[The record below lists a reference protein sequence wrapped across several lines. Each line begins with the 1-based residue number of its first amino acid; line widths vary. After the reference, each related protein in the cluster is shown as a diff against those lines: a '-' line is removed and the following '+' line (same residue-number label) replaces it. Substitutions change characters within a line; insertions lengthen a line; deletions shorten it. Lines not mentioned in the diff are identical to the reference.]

1 MSKKITLKV
10 LSLFSWIGAFEFV
23 FNLLKE
29 LLNIDID
36 VIWYSEIDKSAIQ
49 IYEKNFPWIPNLWD
63 AKKINTSKLKD
74 FDILVWWFP
83 CQDFSINGKRKWLE
97 WNRWSLFF
105 ELLRILQDKKPR
117 FFIFENVK
125 WLLSQNWGKDFE
137 FIINEL
143 ENAWYIVKYKVLNAK
158 NFGLPQNRERVFI
171 IGQRKDLWEFTYEL
185 PTTNWSNDVVLKDVI
200 DNEFDEKY
208 VKDIEV
214 IKKLYSW
221 KRADQR
227 CEHEDKA
234 CYCLTRSWSPK
245 WMIINKDIEFVRK
258 YNYRKLSNLEELND
272 IKARKLKPEEYER
285 IQWFP
290 TWFTSWVSDPQRYSL
305 IWNSIAINVLYEIF
319 KNLFIYIKD
328 NKKLD
333 TKVINNISNRSKK
346 TNLSRYQKEINEK
359 REKFKNKDLFKLRD
373 DVFDKLFDDLIEKR
387 SKEIFGEITI

>member
-1 MSKKITLKV
+1 MFNLITLKV

-29 LLNIDID
+29 LLNIDIE
-36 VIWYSEIDKSAIQ
+36 VIWYSEIDKNAIKT
-49 IYEKNFPWIPNLWD
+49 YEKNFPWVPNLWD
-63 AKKINTSKLKD
+63 IKKIDTSKLED
-74 FDILVWWFP
+74 FDILVWWSP
-83 CQDFSINGKRKWLE
+83 CQDFSISWKRKWLAWE
-97 WNRWSLFF
+97 RGSLFF
-105 ELLRILQDKKPR
+105 EFLRILTDKKPK

-125 WLLSQNWGKDFE
+125 WLISQNEWKDFK
-137 FIINEL
+137 IILNEL
-143 ENAWYIVKYKVLNAK
+143 ENAWYIVKYKVLNSK
-158 NFGLPQNRERVFI
+158 DFWLPQNRERVFI
-171 IGQRKDLWEFTYEL
+171 IWQRKNLWTFDLEI
-185 PTTNWSNDVVLKDVI
+185 PTTNWSNDVLLKDVI

-208 VKDIEV
+208 IKDIEI

-290 TWFTSWVSDPQRYSL
+290 TWFTSWVSAPQRYSL
-305 IWNSIAINVLYEIF
+305 IWNSIAINVLYEIC

-328 NKKLD
+328 NKKLY
-333 TKVINNISNRSKK
+333 IRNNE
-346 TNLSRYQKEINEK
+346 TNLERYKKGFNAKKEK
-359 REKFKNKDLFKLRD
+359 YKNKVLSKLEEGA
-373 DVFDKLFDDLIEKR
+373 FSEETNELIN
-387 SKEIFGEITI
+387 KEYNNFLETI